1 MKNFNK
7 KLPCKHCIAAT
18 WNRYSFPETLLEI
31 SLTSLMKGSFLI
43 SKSVLFWYFWISFK
57 LFVPCVVYFL
67 FGGDFLRLILEMKK
81 FLFFFLKIFYQT
93 EFFSMKSETFEVRS
107 RDHQRIKISDFEIVS
122 PTTKISSQN
131 FRNGMKRQFISNF
144 DFFSLKWRSYSFVL
158 KFFNKFF

>member
-1 MKNFNK
+1 MINFNK

-81 FLFFFLKIFYQT
+81 FLFFFLKFFLSNWIFQN
-93 EFFSMKSETFEVRS
+93 EKWNL
-107 RDHQRIKISDFEIVS
+107 QNEI
-122 PTTKISSQN
+122 TWSSANQN
-131 FRNGMKRQFISNF
+131 
-144 DFFSLKWRSYSFVL
+144 L
-158 KFFNKFF
+158 KFWNRLADDKNFEPEF